1 MGLHADVRRH
11 VRETMPQVHL
21 TRDALTA
28 SAAPEVCVLDYMWLL
43 YRFRGGSGRE
53 LVRFVQSQ
61 IRSAYK
67 AGCVCFVALGDNDAR
82 VPEEKRAEQRRR
94 DRRSAKIEDADRFL
108 THDHAPA
115 NWCEAL
121 SDRTFKQAVLLYLHH
136 NVEPPSDAIPY
147 VPGARLITRFASCG
161 ARLFR
166 CVPKGEGWEE
176 DATTDLEEVVRDGE
190 ADLAAARCIE
200 WLAATQ
206 PYDSFVVRTIDSDS
220 IPILLAAQ
228 GRLLRR
234 GVNIYLWLPA
244 CERTVRANSGP
255 LCVRFL
261 FADLQRVTSTL
272 FAQPV
277 GEEVLRGVST
287 DSVHACAFEVPSDGF
302 AGLWW
307 EESRRILDMRCMLNA
322 FDRPSGP
329 WEFCLL
335 CVMMGTDFNEKLNRG
350 MGLKDIKS
358 RIARAISTADPVR
371 DYAKFFRVAASRFAR
386 PEVLPKQQTQVEW
399 VLNYWRVNTLLG
411 SVPKCC
417 AKA

>member
-43 YRFRGGSGRE
+43 YRFKGGSGRE

-136 NVEPPSDAIPY
+136 NVEPPSDAIPD
-147 VPGARLITRFASCG
+147 VSGARLITRFASCG
-161 ARLFR
+161 ARLFC

-206 PYDSFVVRTIDSDS
+206 PYDSFV
-220 IPILLAAQ
+220 
-228 GRLLRR
+228 
-234 GVNIYLWLPA
+234 
-244 CERTVRANSGP
+244 
-255 LCVRFL
+255 
-261 FADLQRVTSTL
+261 
-272 FAQPV
+272 PV